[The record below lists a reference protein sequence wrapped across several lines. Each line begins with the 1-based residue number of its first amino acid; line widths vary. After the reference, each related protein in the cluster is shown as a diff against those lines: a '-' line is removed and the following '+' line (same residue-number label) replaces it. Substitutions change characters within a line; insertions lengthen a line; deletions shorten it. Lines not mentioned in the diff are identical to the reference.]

1 MSDFFPGMDPYLDD
15 PAFWRDFH
23 STFIHCWR
31 EAIADV
37 LPESYEAR
45 LDETIHLVQMS
56 EEVVKLIYPDVSI
69 SRGRKRS
76 RKSSRTSRKAAA
88 AVLEPVIIPHE
99 LVEEVR
105 QLRIEILHRPERTVV
120 AIVEMLSPFNK
131 VGEGFADFCA
141 KRQAILRQKVHL
153 VELDLLLGGQR
164 LPLAQP
170 LPEGDYYVLISR
182 CDQRP
187 ACEVYAWS
195 LRDPMPTLPMPLKS
209 PDADVFV
216 DLQAVFRQT
225 YQRGRY
231 GRSLRYDRAP
241 LAPLKNED
249 RIWAMQQIA
258 NRRDGR

>member
-1 MSDFFPGMDPYLDD
+1 MDLYLED
-15 PAFWRDFH
+15 PAFWADFH
-23 STFIHCWR
+23 LTFIGCWR

-37 LPESYEAR
+37 LPEQYEAR

-56 EEVVKLIYPDVSI
+56 DEVIKLIYPDVAV

-76 RKSSRTSRKAAA
+76 RKSPKTSSKAAT

-105 QLRIEILHRPERTVV
+105 QARIEILHRPGRSVV
-120 AIVEMLSPFNK
+120 AILEMLSPANK

-164 LPLAQP
+164 LPLAEP
-170 LPEGDYYVLISR
+170 LPEGDYYVLVSR
-182 CDQRP
+182 SDQRP
-187 ACEVYAWS
+187 ACEVYAWT
-195 LRDPMPTLPMPLKS
+195 LREPLPTMPIPLKS

-216 DLQAVFRQT
+216 ELQAVFRQT
-225 YQRGRY
+225 FQRGRY
-231 GRSLRYDRAP
+231 GRSLRYDRPP
-241 LAPLKNED
+241 LAPMKDEDRTWAMRQVSKKNEV
-249 RIWAMQQIA
+249 
-258 NRRDGR
+258 